1 MESPTRPSPPPFE
14 PMAALNPRI
23 LWQRRQVL
31 FFFVAVS
38 LAAGVLYLAFAPRS
52 YQVTARLLV
61 ESRGEVLTTGREEPR
76 ERDFLPTQAEIIRSP
91 AVIQTALNR
100 VDRANLRGLGLSPSS
115 GGGVLDWGRM
125 AWRQVAGEAI
135 VGQSADQPEAADL
148 HEVHRP
154 ELPSRSGSTD
164 SAAPMRSPFDGS
176 IESVVSAEGDADVV
190 PDPADTVSSNGAS
203 RNLSATSASEPPLLA
218 VSAEPARSIPRETL
232 ASVAVSGDH
241 AGDPIREAWRSWAV
255 TEILED
261 LEVQPLAGTSVLSLQ
276 FTAQDDRDALVMM
289 NAVIASYR
297 EFLQHRDQTS
307 HRETIGVLAEREK
320 TLRDELK
327 RLQTVYES
335 LHRQSP
341 LLGRDATAAE
351 TQRATLARLGELL
364 STTKQRRIQLENY
377 RTELAGLQNR
387 AVEAESLV
395 GAPLPL
401 NRATTLIRMPQV
413 DALAESSAAGLT
425 DSPAAKPS
433 TGEISADSSNGVE
446 QRAAADLLS
455 RMSREGIVS
464 FEDPL
469 LLQRSL
475 SEALV
480 REAELGQKFGPK
492 HPDMRAVRGLIQSLR
507 DRLNQ
512 TVRDAPAMVE
522 RELVA
527 VREHETGLEKAY
539 QEEFQRMKEVDNVLL
554 KEEQVLAE
562 IQRVQQVHATLMT
575 QLNQSELSDEAA
587 AGGRASIG
595 VRVLDGPTVDTSKTW
610 PKPVPMLA
618 ISVVIGMCGGALF
631 ISAGERWERQ
641 GPLRRDASR
650 RRPT

>member
-1 MESPTRPSPPPFE
+1 M
-14 PMAALNPRI
+14 
-23 LWQRRQVL
+23 
-31 FFFVAVS
+31 
-38 LAAGVLYLAFAPRS
+38 
-52 YQVTARLLV
+52 
-61 ESRGEVLTTGREEPR
+61 
-76 ERDFLPTQAEIIRSP
+76 
-91 AVIQTALNR
+91 
-100 VDRANLRGLGLSPSS
+100 
-115 GGGVLDWGRM
+115 
-125 AWRQVAGEAI
+125 
-135 VGQSADQPEAADL
+135 
-148 HEVHRP
+148 H
-154 ELPSRSGSTD
+154 
-164 SAAPMRSPFDGS
+164 SPFDGS
-176 IESVVSAEGDADVV
+176 IESAVSSEADADVASDHV
-190 PDPADTVSSNGAS
+190 DTVSSRGVS
-203 RNLSATSASEPPLLA
+203 QDLSAMPASAPPRLV

-232 ASVAVSGDH
+232 ASVAVSDSQEG
-241 AGDPIREAWRSWAV
+241 GLFPGAWRSWAV
-255 TEILED
+255 KEILED

-276 FTAQDDRDALVMM
+276 FTAQNDRDALVMV
-289 NAVIASYR
+289 NAVIDSYR
-297 EFLQHRDQTS
+297 AFLQDREQTS

-351 TQRATLARLGELL
+351 TQRASLARLGELL

-387 AVEAESLV
+387 ASEAESLV
-395 GAPLPL
+395 ESPLPL
-401 NRATTLIRMPQV
+401 NGATTLIRMPQV
-413 DALAESSAAGLT
+413 DALTESSGSGLT
-425 DSPAAKPS
+425 STPAIRPL
-433 TGEISADSSNGVE
+433 TGTISADAANGVE
-446 QRAAADLLS
+446 HRAAADLLS

-480 REAELGQKFGPK
+480 REAELAQKFGPK

-527 VREHETGLEKAY
+527 VREHETRLEKAY

-554 KEEQVLAE
+554 QEEQVLAE
-562 IQRVQQVHATLMT
+562 VQRVQQVHATLMT

-610 PKPVPMLA
+610 PKPVPLLA

-631 ISAGERWERQ
+631 ISAGERWEQQ
-641 GPLRRDASR
+641 GQLRREPSR